1 MLSFRRVDLMISL
14 KVRKLPREYI
24 LGTFLSENMKILH
37 VVVKPVKIFKNVNGN
52 DPLYECLTL

>member
-1 MLSFRRVDLMISL
+1 MISL

-24 LGTFLSENMKILH
+24 LGAFLSENMKILH